1 MNQTIEVLK
10 NRKSVRVYTDR
21 EISAEDKQI
30 ILDAAL
36 QAPSAGNMTLYT
48 ILDITDQ
55 NLKDALAKSCDNQ
68 PFIASAKL
76 VLVFCADYKRWY
88 DVFCKYEDSVRKPAE
103 GDLFLAQA
111 DTLIAA
117 QNAAVAA
124 ESLGIGSCYIGD
136 VTENFEY
143 HRELLKL
150 PEYVVPTC
158 MLVMGY
164 PTEQQIN
171 RPKPPRFTIGSIVHE
186 NGYDV
191 SKAETMDQML
201 MARNGLSEED
211 FKGWLH
217 RFCNRKWNC
226 AFSEEMSRSCAAI
239 IKAFC
244 AGEKA

>member
-10 NRKSVRVYTDR
+10 QRKSVRVYTNQ
-21 EISAEDKQI
+21 EISAEDKRI

-55 NLKDALAKSCDNQ
+55 ALKDALAKSCDNQ
-68 PFIASAKL
+68 PFIASGKM

-117 QNAAVAA
+117 QNAAIAA

-158 MLVMGY
+158 MLVLGY
-164 PTEQQIN
+164 PTEQQAN
-171 RPKPPRFTIGSIVHE
+171 RPKPPRFTIDSIVHE

-191 SKAETMDQML
+191 SKAAVMDQMI
-201 MARNGLSEED
+201 MERNGLDENS
-211 FKGWLH
+211 FKDWLH

-226 AFSEEMSRSCAAI
+226 VFSEEMSRSCAAI

-244 AGEKA
+244 SGEKA